1 MCTLT
6 LVYCSVPM
14 HTTYLL
20 TCGSEGRDG
29 GGPAVGRR
37 EAHRLG
43 LRQGYREIYGDIRR
57 NGVTLILTLLLGLL
71 QEDARPLAIASARGV
86 TGAGL
91 EVDTQ
96 RGARLD
102 LG

>member
-1 MCTLT
+1 
-6 LVYCSVPM
+6 M

-20 TCGSEGRDG
+20 TCGSEGRDRC
-29 GGPAVGRR
+29 GPAVGRR
-37 EAHRLG
+37 EAHR
-43 LRQGYREIYGDIRR
+43 
-57 NGVTLILTLLLGLL
+57 LGLL
-71 QEDARPLAIASARGV
+71 QEDARPLAIASAGGV

-102 LG
+102 LAPADPRSAAAAARARDQHLGLG